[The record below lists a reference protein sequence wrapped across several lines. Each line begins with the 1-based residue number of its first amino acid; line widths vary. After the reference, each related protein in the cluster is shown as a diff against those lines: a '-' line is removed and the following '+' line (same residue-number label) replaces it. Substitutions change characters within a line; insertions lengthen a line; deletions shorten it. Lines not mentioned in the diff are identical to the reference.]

1 VVAADEHAAGD
12 ANRRGGSWVRCPG
25 TVTVRWYDSA
35 LRELRGVEVPAGA
48 SNPAIS
54 CNQLMRQSYAT
65 RENVMTKE
73 DNLAVQQKFGSAV
86 NSGQLELL
94 RDVIASDVVDHDP
107 APDQGAG
114 PEGYIRM
121 FAALRTSFPD
131 LEISG
136 DQLVID
142 DDKIAIAYT
151 MTGTQK
157 GEFLGVAPTGRK
169 IRARGVQIA
178 RFKDG
183 KMVERWG
190 SSDQLGILQQ
200 IGARS
205 TSA

>member
-1 VVAADEHAAGD
+1 
-12 ANRRGGSWVRCPG
+12 
-25 TVTVRWYDSA
+25 
-35 LRELRGVEVPAGA
+35 
-48 SNPAIS
+48 
-54 CNQLMRQSYAT
+54 
-65 RENVMTKE
+65 MTKE
-73 DNLAVQQKFGSAV
+73 DNLAVQQKFGGAV

-121 FAALRTSFPD
+121 FAALRASFPD

-157 GEFLGVAPTGRK
+157 DEFLGVAPTGRK

-200 IGARS
+200 IGARE

>member
-1 VVAADEHAAGD
+1 
-12 ANRRGGSWVRCPG
+12 
-25 TVTVRWYDSA
+25 
-35 LRELRGVEVPAGA
+35 
-48 SNPAIS
+48 
-54 CNQLMRQSYAT
+54 
-65 RENVMTKE
+65 MTKQ
-73 DNLAVQQKFGSAV
+73 DNLAALQKFGGAV
-86 NSGQLELL
+86 NSGELELL

-121 FAALRTSFPD
+121 FAAMRTSFPD
-131 LEISG
+131 LAIAV
-136 DQLVID
+136 DQVLAD
-142 DDKIAIAYT
+142 EDKIAIAYT
-151 MTGTQK
+151 VTGTQK
-157 GEFLGVAPTGRK
+157 GEFLGIAPTGRK

-200 IGARS
+200 ICARA

>member
-1 VVAADEHAAGD
+1 
-12 ANRRGGSWVRCPG
+12 
-25 TVTVRWYDSA
+25 
-35 LRELRGVEVPAGA
+35 
-48 SNPAIS
+48 
-54 CNQLMRQSYAT
+54 
-65 RENVMTKE
+65 MTKQ
-73 DNLAVQQKFGSAV
+73 DNLAVQEKFGGAV

-94 RDVIASDVVDHDP
+94 HDVIAADVVDHDP

-121 FAALRTSFPD
+121 FGSLRTSFPD
-131 LEISG
+131 LAISV
-136 DQLVID
+136 DQLVMD
-142 DDKIAIAYT
+142 DDNIAIAYT
-151 MTGTQK
+151 LTGTQK

-169 IRARGVQIA
+169 VRARGVQIA

>member
-1 VVAADEHAAGD
+1 
-12 ANRRGGSWVRCPG
+12 
-25 TVTVRWYDSA
+25 
-35 LRELRGVEVPAGA
+35 
-48 SNPAIS
+48 
-54 CNQLMRQSYAT
+54 
-65 RENVMTKE
+65 MTKQ

-94 RDVIASDVVDHDP
+94 RDVIASHVVDHDP
-107 APDQGAG
+107 APDQGVG

-131 LEISG
+131 LAVSV
-136 DQLVID
+136 DQIVTD

-157 GEFLGVAPTGRK
+157 GEFFGVAPTGRK

-178 RFKDG
+178 RFQDG

-200 IGARS
+200 IGARA

>member
-1 VVAADEHAAGD
+1 
-12 ANRRGGSWVRCPG
+12 
-25 TVTVRWYDSA
+25 
-35 LRELRGVEVPAGA
+35 
-48 SNPAIS
+48 
-54 CNQLMRQSYAT
+54 
-65 RENVMTKE
+65 MTKH

-94 RDVIASDVVDHDP
+94 RDVIAADVVDHDP

-121 FAALRTSFPD
+121 FASLRTSFPD
-131 LEISG
+131 LAVSV
-136 DQLVID
+136 DQIVTD
-142 DDKIAIAYT
+142 EDKIAIAYT
-151 MTGTQK
+151 ITGTQK

-178 RFKDG
+178 RFQDG

-200 IGARS
+200 IGARA

>member
-1 VVAADEHAAGD
+1 
-12 ANRRGGSWVRCPG
+12 
-25 TVTVRWYDSA
+25 
-35 LRELRGVEVPAGA
+35 
-48 SNPAIS
+48 
-54 CNQLMRQSYAT
+54 
-65 RENVMTKE
+65 MTKQ

-94 RDVIASDVVDHDP
+94 RDVIAADVVDHDP

-121 FAALRTSFPD
+121 FAALQASFPD
-131 LEISG
+131 LAVSV
-136 DQLVID
+136 DQIVTD

-157 GEFLGVAPTGRK
+157 GEFLGIAPTGRK

-178 RFKDG
+178 RFQDG

-200 IGARS
+200 IGARA

>member
-1 VVAADEHAAGD
+1 
-12 ANRRGGSWVRCPG
+12 
-25 TVTVRWYDSA
+25 
-35 LRELRGVEVPAGA
+35 
-48 SNPAIS
+48 
-54 CNQLMRQSYAT
+54 
-65 RENVMTKE
+65 MTIQ
-73 DNLAVQQKFGSAV
+73 DNLAAQQKFGSAV
-86 NSGQLELL
+86 NSGELELL
-94 RDVIASDVVDHDP
+94 RDVIAADVVDHDP

-121 FAALRTSFPD
+121 FASLRTSFPD
-131 LEISG
+131 LAISAE
-136 DQLVID
+136 QVVTD

-178 RFKDG
+178 RFQDG

-200 IGARS
+200 IGARAI
-205 TSA
+205 SA